1 LNKILDTGKH
11 YLFITIDLPCKANNK
26 VISVSPIDLNSI
38 AFSSGAVLGNNFT
51 TKPVTI
57 NPLPV
62 VSNISGQKLNL
73 KTNSIYSYS
82 LTQLAN
88 ISYVWSV
95 INGVIVSGQGTSAVD
110 VKWSS
115 LGNGSISVI
124 GTNTFFCIDT
134 TTLDVTITGN
144 SGINKRK
151 GDNNFSIYPNP
162 NNGDFMIKLES
173 NKNSSSNV
181 SLYNMLGQVFWS
193 NIYEL
198 SMGENEIPISTKLRP
213 GMYVLKI
220 HSESEELIE
229 QVMIR

>member
-1 LNKILDTGKH
+1 
-11 YLFITIDLPCKANNK
+11 
-26 VISVSPIDLNSI
+26 
-38 AFSSGAVLGNNFT
+38 
-51 TKPVTI
+51 
-57 NPLPV
+57 
-62 VSNISGQKLNL
+62 
-73 KTNSIYSYS
+73 
-82 LTQLAN
+82 
-88 ISYVWSV
+88 
-95 INGVIVSGQGTSAVD
+95 
-110 VKWSS
+110 
-115 LGNGSISVI
+115 VI

-134 TTLDVTITGN
+134 TTLYVTITSN